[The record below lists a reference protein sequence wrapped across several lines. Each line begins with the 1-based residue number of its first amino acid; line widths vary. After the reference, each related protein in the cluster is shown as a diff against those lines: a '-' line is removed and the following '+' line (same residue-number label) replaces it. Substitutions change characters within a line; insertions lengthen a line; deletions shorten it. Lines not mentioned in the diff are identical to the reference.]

1 MVLPCWALDPS
12 VLLSVLLR
20 ISPTLELELSRD
32 PLIRWFEEPV
42 VLLSLI
48 GPAIL
53 ELFLSSMGRELSVLS
68 LVCVFSRLRVWL
80 FMLDL
85 LVFCLLFR
93 PAAGCLAL
101 LGGVLSGLIIIPM
114 SVFARSNELVLFVL
128 SAGCLAEFE
137 GGVNLFGLC
146 TLSIIDLLRLLEID
160 EFCSLETEFV
170 CLSILVPMPE
180 VRFELMR
187 FEEFVELSAGR

>member
-1 MVLPCWALDPS
+1 
-12 VLLSVLLR
+12 
-20 ISPTLELELSRD
+20 
-32 PLIRWFEEPV
+32 
-42 VLLSLI
+42 
-48 GPAIL
+48 
-53 ELFLSSMGRELSVLS
+53 
-68 LVCVFSRLRVWL
+68 
-80 FMLDL
+80 
-85 LVFCLLFR
+85 
-93 PAAGCLAL
+93 
-101 LGGVLSGLIIIPM
+101 M